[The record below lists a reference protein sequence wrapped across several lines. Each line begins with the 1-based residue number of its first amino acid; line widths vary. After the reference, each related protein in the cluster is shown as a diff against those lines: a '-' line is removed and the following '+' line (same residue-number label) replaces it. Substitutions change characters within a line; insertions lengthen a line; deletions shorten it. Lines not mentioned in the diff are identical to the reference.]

1 LLIQPAAKPAEHMNH
16 VKTPTATVTVGQHQ
30 IAIELPIGTTFGDPG
45 TRAELAKN
53 IADGLL
59 AAYQTYPPAAS
70 V

>member
-1 LLIQPAAKPAEHMNH
+1 MNH
-16 VKTPTATVTVGQHQ
+16 ASLPTAVVTVGQHQ
-30 IAIELPIGTTFGDPG
+30 IAIELPIGTLFGDPG
-45 TRAELAKN
+45 TRAALAKN